1 MNYKDFICLKETK
14 NTLTVAEIAKIL
26 DDELEDVSTMESGL
40 VANKYAYEEECR
52 VIMDRI
58 IDYVKERDGE
68 LKA

>member
-1 MNYKDFICLKETK
+1 MMKDFIYAEEIK
-14 NTLTVAEIAKIL
+14 NKLTVTEIAKIL
-26 DDELEDVSTMESGL
+26 DDELENVSTMESGL
-40 VANKYAYEEECR
+40 VANKNAYEEECR

>member
-1 MNYKDFICLKETK
+1 MKDFIYAEEIK
-14 NTLTVAEIAKIL
+14 NKLTVTEIAKIL
-26 DDELEDVSTMESGL
+26 DDELENVSTMESGL
-40 VANKYAYEEECR
+40 VANKNAYEEECR

>member
-1 MNYKDFICLKETK
+1 MMKAFIYAEEIK
-14 NTLTVAEIAKIL
+14 NKLTVTEIAKIL
-26 DDELEDVSTMESGL
+26 DDELENVSTMESGL
-40 VANKYAYEEECR
+40 VANKNAYEEECR

>member
-1 MNYKDFICLKETK
+1 MMKDFIYAEEIK
-14 NTLTVAEIAKIL
+14 NKLTVTEIAKIL
-26 DDELEDVSTMESGL
+26 DDELENVSTMESGL
-40 VANKYAYEEECR
+40 GANKNAYEEECR

>member
-1 MNYKDFICLKETK
+1 MMKDFIYAEEIK
-14 NTLTVAEIAKIL
+14 NKLTVAEIAKIL
-26 DDELEDVSTMESGL
+26 DDELEDVSTMEFGL

-68 LKA
+68 LKS